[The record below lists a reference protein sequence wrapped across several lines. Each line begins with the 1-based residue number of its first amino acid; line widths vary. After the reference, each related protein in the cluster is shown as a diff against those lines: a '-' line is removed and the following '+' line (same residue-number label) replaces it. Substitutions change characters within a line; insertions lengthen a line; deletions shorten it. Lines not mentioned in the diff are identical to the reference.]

1 MSLPLRKF
9 LYTPQELVEVRAAI
23 TPEEAEAG
31 DEGGDD
37 PEDGADEALV
47 VVEAGARRGDSLR
60 VVELLLCARSSSR
73 IAAPA
78 ATRAAF
84 ATSCRQEE
92 LLMPHSR
99 RISISRR

>member
-23 TPEEAEAG
+23 MPEEAEA
-31 DEGGDD
+31 EGGDEL
-37 PEDGADEALV
+37 EDGAEEVLVV
-47 VVEAGARRGDSLR
+47 VVEAGARGDSLR
-60 VVELLLCARSSSR
+60 VVELRLCAPSSSR

-99 RISISRR
+99 RTSISRR

>member
-23 TPEEAEAG
+23 TPEEAEAK

-37 PEDGADEALV
+37 LEDGAEEALV

-60 VVELLLCARSSSR
+60 AVELRLCAPSSSR

-99 RISISRR
+99 RTSISRR

>member
-1 MSLPLRKF
+1 M
-9 LYTPQELVEVRAAI
+9 
-23 TPEEAEAG
+23 PEEAEA
-31 DEGGDD
+31 EGGDEL
-37 PEDGADEALV
+37 EDGAEEVLVV
-47 VVEAGARRGDSLR
+47 VVEAGARGDSLR
-60 VVELLLCARSSSR
+60 VVELRLCAPSSSR

-99 RISISRR
+99 RTSISRR